1 MKCLT
6 RASHSSANK
15 FASTGET
22 RETVGLEDEAI
33 VGLVSEEMG
42 GAYWNEMGGGRRRS
56 EQEFNREQTR
66 PIALGHVTMWTPIIL
81 HAKIDERPLPRSR
94 PMSPS
99 KPVDTGGQPRGRLTQ
114 GILWN
119 CKSSAHIAIT
129 AHT

>member
-1 MKCLT
+1 MKRLT
-6 RASHSSANK
+6 RASHSSANE
-15 FASTGET
+15 FASTC
-22 RETVGLEDEAI
+22 ETVGLDDEAI

-81 HAKIDERPLPRSR
+81 HAKIDERPLPHSR
-94 PMSPS
+94 PTSTMSPS

-114 GILWN
+114 GIL
-119 CKSSAHIAIT
+119 
-129 AHT
+129 